1 MFGPCIYTRYIMS
14 TQAMRGPDLS
24 GPCESASTPI
34 HMDEASAHLLEATKH
49 ATTIRGNGSASTPK
63 KGGAQKITIG
73 EYTFELTEQNIQNL
87 AQLSNNFG
95 SDLTQF
101 EEACTSLGV
110 QQEWFQSE
118 WDRHT
123 VIQIVSAVEVDI
135 NHKALASLSK
145 RQSGH
150 AQAFFAAVVKS
161 YTNAANEKVSVNTE
175 AARFLNMYQ
184 GLKKNSQPSHTII
197 SHEQNGSNWMFRLVN
212 SVSNVE
218 KTCLIEAR
226 LELSLK
232 DLSTIAMFICNQHTD
247 DETHFTACM
256 QIDTHRTRHT
266 VNSPWIGMSLTVTTK
281 TRELNF
287 PIDIIS
293 ADIGCGLSVFPMVI
307 SGQHIDWNTL
317 SSTEQWELSVK
328 FMLAARLNLI
338 RGNSV
343 EEGSAKPNI
352 SQFIRGCSKFLAKAD
367 GILPIDQFAD
377 QLYQLLQEL
386 HFDTSAPHLR
396 ELIDIGADQHHHQY
410 LTVEQSIALNY
421 MFGYLCSLGSAGNH
435 FAEMA
440 FANNKQHTAPTTGK
454 QVYTVVH
461 SGSRGFGAKIFD
473 AIRFLCVV
481 RNGAGIATNDLS
493 DMYSRAYDLLQQVA
507 FYNRFMCVNAIYSGM
522 GNVDCNAE
530 TIRDALFNSD
540 MLAQA
545 EPSIR
550 NNLIKGMIHN
560 GLSAFVD
567 HDTQRVA
574 IILKKGSIAMSNGA
588 GIGFVA
594 LSPGAGCVA
603 FIMNDPTVKFREVS
617 LSKAKECITSGY
629 NLCDFTE
636 IQGEIGT
643 YGHGAGRPRGATESS
658 KQIHHGTVFDHA
670 NTHCYMCNI
679 GPGIYGDGP
688 GAYRT
693 PDIDLFGE
701 NATQLQTIVSFKEC
715 ISHVPDDRQK
725 FVRGVVAD
733 FNEHV
738 TTCRESTGMTLTQ
751 VLSSP
756 QMAKA
761 VNTILGLDLIL
772 AKNSLYGDRIAPFF
786 VPFVSDYNALCELQ
800 TSLIETFV
808 GSQYVHSGLRI

>member
-1 MFGPCIYTRYIMS
+1 MGPVYTRLEMS
-14 TQAMRGPDLS
+14 TEL
-24 GPCESASTPI
+24 ASI
-34 HMDEASAHLLEATKH
+34 HMDEANAHLLEATKH
-49 ATTIRGNGSASTPK
+49 IATIRGNGITPGSK

-73 EYTFELTEQNIQNL
+73 EYSFDLTEQNIKNL
-87 AQLSNNFG
+87 GQLSHNTFG
-95 SDLTQF
+95 SDLSQF
-101 EEACTSLGV
+101 ANACSKLGV
-110 QQEWFQSE
+110 QQDWFQSE
-118 WDRHT
+118 WDRYV
-123 VIQIVSAVEVDI
+123 VIQIAFAVEVEI

-150 AQAFFAAVVKS
+150 AQAFFAAAVKS
-161 YTNAANEKVSVNTE
+161 YMNASNEKVYVNTE

-197 SHEQNGSNWMFRLVN
+197 SHEQNESTWMFHLAN
-212 SVSNVE
+212 DTSKVE
-218 KTCLIEAR
+218 KTCSIEAR

-293 ADIGCGLSVFPMVI
+293 ADIGCGLSVFPLVI
-307 SGQHIDWNTL
+307 SGQHVDWNTL

-328 FMLAARLNLI
+328 FMLSARLNLI

-367 GILPIDQFAD
+367 GILPIEQFAD

-396 ELIDIGADQHHHQY
+396 ELIDIGDHQS

-440 FANNKQHTAPTTGK
+440 FANKKQTTPNADKGKK

-493 DMYSRAYDLLQQVA
+493 DLYSRAYDLLQQVA

-522 GNVDCNAE
+522 ENVDCNAE

-540 MLAQA
+540 MLSQA

-603 FIMNDPTVKFREVS
+603 FIMNDPVVKFREVS
-617 LSKAKECITSGY
+617 LSKAKECITNGY
-629 NLCDFTE
+629 KLCDFTE

-658 KQIHHGTVFDHA
+658 NQIHHGTVFDHA

-693 PDIDLFGE
+693 PSIDLFGE
-701 NATQLQTIVSFKEC
+701 NATQLQTVVSFKEC
-715 ISHVPDDRQK
+715 ISHAPDDRQK
-725 FVRGVVAD
+725 FVRGIVAD

-738 TTCRESTGMTLTQ
+738 VTCRRLIGMILTQ
-751 VLSSP
+751 VLSF
-756 QMAKA
+756 AETTKA
-761 VNTILGLDLIL
+761 LNTILGLDLIL
-772 AKNSLYGDRIAPFF
+772 AKNSLHGDRIAPFF
-786 VPFVSDYNALCELQ
+786 RPFVSDYTNLCALQ
-800 TSLIETFV
+800 TSLIDAFV
-808 GSQYVHSGLRI
+808 GPQYVHSGLRM